1 MRINSPKDLKRIVVI
16 AVISLVV
23 LVFIAMMP
31 YQIKEQQAG
40 VVLTFGKPTSVV
52 YSGLNFKIPF
62 IQTVLKVDTTTR
74 GFAVGYNEST
84 NASIQDESLMITN
97 DFNFVSVDF
106 YIEWRVVDPVE
117 YLYNSDE
124 PIEILKNI
132 AQSSIRSV
140 VGNTDVDSVLTTGKG
155 EIQTKVKEMM
165 TKEVAAY
172 ELGIQIGNITIQDAE
187 PPTAAVLAAFKNV
200 ESEKQNMD
208 TAIND
213 ANKYKNEKIPQAR
226 ADADKLIQSAEA
238 TKETRIAEA
247 RGQVAR
253 FNAMF
258 EEYIKNPEV
267 TKLRLFYETMEEVM
281 PDLKVIID
289 DGTGVSKML
298 PLEPFSYNNNN

>member
-1 MRINSPKDLKRIVVI
+1 MKIKSLKDLKRIVVI
-16 AVISLVV
+16 AVIALVV

-40 VVLTFGKPTSVV
+40 VVLTFGKPTNVV

-97 DFNFVSVDF
+97 DFNFVNVDF

-124 PIEILKNI
+124 PVEILKNI

-267 TKLRLFYETMEEVM
+267 TKLRLFYETMEEIM